1 MVKTYTIEFTLDTD
15 PKKIIEAVE
24 DPKIL
29 TSFWRFVDNIDLE
42 SEPPKVTLRFKK
54 FGFTGKFDYVIKIE
68 KKENE
73 IKYRGEAEDRYFE
86 IVINVDKS
94 GNGSNVKLTVSYSG
108 PYEAFS
114 SSFLKDFA
122 EGIEKGLKALARI
135 GMRKEMIGRGK
146 LKDASYIVK
155 LMATGRLLVKKTLVI
170 KDEFDLQALFALL
183 YQLSK
188 ERLIFARA
196 QAGEIAIRLLVMDG
210 NVVDVVMSSPR
221 GTLEG
226 AEVID
231 KLFEVLKGK
240 EVELMVLEAPQE

>member
-1 MVKTYTIEFTLDTD
+1 MVKTYKRGFTLDAE
-15 PKKIIEAVE
+15 PKKIIESVE
-24 DPKIL
+24 DPKIF
-29 TSFWRFVDNIDLE
+29 TSFWRFVESIDLD

-54 FGFTGKFDYVIKIE
+54 FGFTRRFDYVLKYE
-68 KKENE
+68 TRDNE
-73 IKYRGEAEDRYFE
+73 VIYKGEAEDRYFE
-86 IVINVDKS
+86 VVVKATKAD
-94 GNGSNVKLTVSYSG
+94 NGSKVTIEVSYSG

-114 SSFLKDFA
+114 TSFLRDFT

-155 LMATGRLLVKKTLVI
+155 LMATGKLLVKRTLFI
-170 KDEFDLQALFALL
+170 NDEFDLQALFALL

-188 ERLIFARA
+188 DRLIFARA
-196 QAGEIAIRLLVMDG
+196 QAGDSTVRLLVMDG

-221 GTLEG
+221 GTIEG

-231 KLFEVLKGK
+231 KLFDLLKNK
-240 EVELMVLEAPQE
+240 EVELLVLEAPQE